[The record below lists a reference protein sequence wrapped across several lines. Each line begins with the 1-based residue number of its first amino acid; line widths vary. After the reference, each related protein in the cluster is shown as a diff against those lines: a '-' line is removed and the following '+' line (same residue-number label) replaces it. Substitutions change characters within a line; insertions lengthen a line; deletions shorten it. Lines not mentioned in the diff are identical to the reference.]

1 MYIMN
6 PFLLNNY
13 LGPDYFCDRQE
24 ETEILLKNIHNLS
37 NTAVFSQRRIGKTA
51 LIKHVFYFL
60 KKKQST
66 IYLDI
71 FPTSSLKEFTDYLAT
86 AIYKE
91 FPIHKSMGRKF
102 WEHIKLLRPV
112 LTINALSGEPELT
125 LDISQPE
132 QIEKSLPQLFS
143 FLDQQEKKVVIA
155 IDEFQQILSYPEK
168 NVEALLRTIIQ
179 NLHNISFIFLGSD
192 SRLMIEIFNST
203 KRPFYGSTNFM
214 TLKKIPKGE
223 YVSFIKNSF
232 HREGVETDEEIPE
245 MILDLTCT
253 HTYYTQRLC
262 HEMYADQITHIREKE
277 VKETLYKLV
286 QQNEAVYFQYR
297 NLLTKTQWR
306 TLKAVAAEEIVN
318 QPYSQSFTKK
328 YGLGTVSTLQRNL
341 KALVD
346 KAVIYNNLSVED
358 PYYEVEDK
366 FLMRWLQN
374 E

>member
-1 MYIMN
+1 MN

-24 ETEILLKNIHNLS
+24 ETEILLKNIDNLS

-51 LIKHVFYFL
+51 LVKHVFYLL
-60 KKKQST
+60 KKIQST

-71 FPTSSLKEFTDYLAT
+71 FPTSSLKEFTDTLAT

-91 FPIHKSMGRKF
+91 FPMHKGTGNFF
-102 WEHIKLLRPV
+102 WEHLKLLRPV
-112 LTINALSGEPELT
+112 LKINALSGEPELT
-125 LDISQPE
+125 LDFSQPE
-132 QIEKSLPQLFS
+132 QVEKSLPQLFS
-143 FLDQQEKKVVIA
+143 FLDQQGKKIVIA

-203 KRPFYGSTNFM
+203 KKPFYGSTKFITIN
-214 TLKKIPKGE
+214 KIVEEE
-223 YVSFIKNSF
+223 YGLFIKNTFNSA
-232 HREGVETDEEIPE
+232 GINMDEKIPE
-245 MILDLTCT
+245 MILNLTCG

-262 HEMYADQITHIREKE
+262 HEIYADQITFIREKE
-277 VKETLYKLV
+277 VKEVLYKLV
-286 QQNEAVYFQYR
+286 QQHEAVYFQYR
-297 NLLTKTQWR
+297 NLLTKTQWK
-306 TLKAVAAEEIVN
+306 TLKAVASEEMVYK
-318 QPYSQSFTKK
+318 PYSQEFTKK
-328 YGLGTVSTLQRNL
+328 YNLGSTSTLKRNL
-341 KALVD
+341 EALVD
-346 KAVIYNNLSVED
+346 RAIIYHNLSVEE

-374 E
+374 Q